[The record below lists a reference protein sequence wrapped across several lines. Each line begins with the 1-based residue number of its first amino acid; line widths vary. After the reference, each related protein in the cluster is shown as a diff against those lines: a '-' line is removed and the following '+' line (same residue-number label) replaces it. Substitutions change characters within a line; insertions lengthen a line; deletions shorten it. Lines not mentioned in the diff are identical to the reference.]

1 MKSLHLGAKKKA
13 LDAFN
18 ANKKPTRIFDLSVSV
33 AKASKGRLD
42 AVRNL
47 FEQAVLDFKN
57 S

>member
-57 S
+57 A